1 MVISTVLKKENKEN
15 IPGARDAKHLEPLL
29 PCFSPAGSCCLCRIH
44 YSTCPSHWVVRRHG
58 VEVAWYVG
66 GHFVVVRSMF
76 KWWFSR
82 NKEIKSIKI
91 TNVVASRPA
100 ASTGLLYGDRSSS
113 QSSLQ
118 WHLVTQQLETR
129 DTVKTGSNGCG
140 VTQVYHFGNR
150 TRTCQTRSWF
160 TAGWPAPVLH
170 PSRASI
176 QQRDFYTL
184 SCILA

>member
-15 IPGARDAKHLEPLL
+15 IPGAWDAKHLEPLL

-118 WHLVTQQLETR
+118 WHLVTQQLESQL
-129 DTVKTGSNGCG
+129 VTGLCDRPQLRPKPG
-140 VTQVYHFGNR
+140 
-150 TRTCQTRSWF
+150 
-160 TAGWPAPVLH
+160 PAKPNFRLLARLVILQS
-170 PSRASI
+170 PSRLKPGQSRGFQAKPEP
-176 QQRDFYTL
+176 
-184 SCILA
+184 AHH